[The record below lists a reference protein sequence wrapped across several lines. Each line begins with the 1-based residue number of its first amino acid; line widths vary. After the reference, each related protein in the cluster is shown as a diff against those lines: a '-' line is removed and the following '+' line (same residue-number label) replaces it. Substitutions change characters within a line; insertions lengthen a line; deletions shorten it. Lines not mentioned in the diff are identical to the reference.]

1 MPTPSTRKVTLETV
15 TPVGVLGVAV
25 RTTMLYT
32 VVAGEVIVMEDLV
45 VGAVV
50 VPPED
55 ELLPPEE
62 LLLEDD
68 EVPPEE
74 LLLED
79 AMPPE
84 ELLLDD
90 AMPPE
95 ELLLD
100 DELPPDE
107 LLLLLLPVSLVVEVP
122 VAFAVVVVA
131 AVEAGV
137 GVVDVVLPPQ
147 PTKVADNA
155 AVANSVVDLEQISL
169 KVSYI
174 ADSPC

>member
-74 LLLED
+74 LLLE
-79 AMPPE
+79 
-84 ELLLDD
+84 D